1 MKSSSNLIAGKIS
14 SALCIER
21 PSPPR
26 ETNHMRRVE
35 WTCKEGDWLKPD
47 GKQEIA
53 RVYGCARNILL
64 GERTALNIISR
75 CSGIALR

>member
-1 MKSSSNLIAGKIS
+1 
-14 SALCIER
+14 
-21 PSPPR
+21 
-26 ETNHMRRVE
+26 MRRVE

>member
-1 MKSSSNLIAGKIS
+1 
-14 SALCIER
+14 
-21 PSPPR
+21 
-26 ETNHMRRVE
+26 VE
-35 WTCKEGDWLKPD
+35 WQVKEGDHLVPE

-53 RVYGCARNILL
+53 RVYGSARKILL